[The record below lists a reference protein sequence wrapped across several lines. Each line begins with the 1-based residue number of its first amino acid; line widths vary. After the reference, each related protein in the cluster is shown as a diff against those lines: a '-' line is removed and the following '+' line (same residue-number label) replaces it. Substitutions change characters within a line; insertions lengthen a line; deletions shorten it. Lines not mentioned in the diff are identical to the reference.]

1 MLRSLLLCSLVALA
15 AAAAAASEDNS
26 LDEPH
31 TNTVDRTSSTVSAIQ
46 LPGDFSLSN
55 NFVSGLVTAG
65 AVVLGVLGVAAVL
78 AILLPLFGVKLC
90 YLTGTCDPL
99 GPQGVFVASQPLPA
113 APAGSPHAYDAYN
126 AAAYNNAASAGY
138 PSTSYQR
145 SLNSRSLEYVGPILK
160 ALSTAYDK
168 YAAPR
173 LLRKG
178 GRATASAAPAP
189 PAAALGPAPTAAPE
203 VAAAR
208 RRRR

>member
-1 MLRSLLLCSLVALA
+1 MLRSLLLCSLVAL
-15 AAAAAASEDNS
+15 AAAAASEDNS

-46 LPGDFSLSN
+46 LPGAGTLRAGDFSLSN

-145 SLNSRSLEYVGPILK
+145 RSLEYVGPILK

-178 GRATASAAPAP
+178 GRASAAPAP